1 MTWPALS
8 YDAVR
13 PTADTLQL
21 WTQIMGKVALART
34 PWLNHSWHV
43 TLRLSA
49 RGLATPLI
57 PTLDGGLQLEL
68 DLIDHQLALRTTDG
82 GERRLPLAAQTV
94 ADFYAEV
101 MAALAS
107 LGFATRIVAIPN
119 ELPEA
124 VPFDQDHTPR
134 IYDPATAH
142 DLWRGM
148 VQIQRVFGR
157 FRSRFLGKSSPI
169 HFFWGA
175 ADLALTRFSG
185 RRAPLHPGGA
195 PNLPD
200 AVTREAYSHEVAS
213 VGFWPGDARVPKPSF
228 YAYAYPT
235 PDGYAQAKI
244 APATARWDPALGEF
258 LLGYDEVRTAP
269 DPDAALLQFLQS
281 TYAAA
286 ADLAGWDR
294 PALECQE
301 GPIGHP
307 RPVS

>member
-82 GERRLPLAAQTV
+82 GERRLPLAAPTV

-169 HFFWGA
+169 HFF
-175 ADLALTRFSG
+175 
-185 RRAPLHPGGA
+185 
-195 PNLPD
+195 
-200 AVTREAYSHEVAS
+200 
-213 VGFWPGDARVPKPSF
+213 
-228 YAYAYPT
+228 
-235 PDGYAQAKI
+235 
-244 APATARWDPALGEF
+244 
-258 LLGYDEVRTAP
+258 
-269 DPDAALLQFLQS
+269 
-281 TYAAA
+281 
-286 ADLAGWDR
+286 
-294 PALECQE
+294 
-301 GPIGHP
+301 
-307 RPVS
+307 